1 MGQRTPHVK
10 GQPAESPTSPSTS
23 HTGHSSLP
31 HGPWEPTCLL
41 VSGVSGRVGPGPCSE
56 GKKMGTPGTWQQWR
70 GFSGV
75 AGVAPG
81 LELGPSLHV
90 HTSPH
95 LWGLLTLC
103 VSQGQVTGMAPAW
116 AALIHPAG
124 AHTAELY
131 CSPRVGST
139 DQSHLHTLGRGT
151 QSSPSFR
158 DPTLGPESS

>member
-90 HTSPH
+90 HTSPPSVGATDPLCEPGPSH
-95 LWGLLTLC
+95 WHGTSLGCPHTPSRSSHCRAVLLAQ
-103 VSQGQVTGMAPAW
+103 SGKHRPK
-116 AALIHPAG
+116 PP
-124 AHTAELY
+124 AHTWAGGPVLAKLQ
-131 CSPRVGST
+131 GSY
-139 DQSHLHTLGRGT
+139 LGA
-151 QSSPSFR
+151 
-158 DPTLGPESS
+158 